1 MRKISKFG
9 WLLEKGWSISPLYK
23 VRVRVKGRVKGVKG
37 DRAMGYKLGNCFTVK
52 RFYVSDASMLTL
64 LSPFLKGVSAK
75 VLGISE
81 QGDIGYVQC

>member
-1 MRKISKFG
+1 
-9 WLLEKGWSISPLYK
+9 LEKGWSISPLYK
-23 VRVRVKGRVKGVKG
+23 VRVRVKEVKG
-37 DRAMGYKLGNCFTVK
+37 DCAMGYKLGNCFTVK

-81 QGDIGYVQC
+81 QDDIDYV

>member
-1 MRKISKFG
+1 M
-9 WLLEKGWSISPLYK
+9 SPSY
-23 VRVRVKGRVKGVKG
+23 RVRVRVKGVKG

>member
-23 VRVRVKGRVKGVKG
+23 VRVRVKKVKG

-64 LSPFLKGVSAK
+64 LSPFLKGMSAK

-81 QGDIGYVQC
+81 QDDINYVQC